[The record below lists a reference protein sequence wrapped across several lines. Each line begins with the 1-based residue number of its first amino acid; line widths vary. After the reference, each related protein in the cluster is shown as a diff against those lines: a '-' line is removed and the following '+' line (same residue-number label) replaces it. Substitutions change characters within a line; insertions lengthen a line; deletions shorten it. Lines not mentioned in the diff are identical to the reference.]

1 MRGRPVGGPGD
12 RAGLP
17 DCADAARSRPVVGAV
32 APARG
37 SHPRSTRAPGSRTR
51 RWRTPCRTRGT
62 GACATRRCWP
72 SPRPGCRMRL
82 GGMCRWTGGRAA
94 LSGRATARGR
104 GARTACAAP
113 RLRGPETGDLGDRR
127 VSRSWA
133 TAATHTRRPPLP
145 PGRNGVGPSRAIAS
159 GRRGVRVW
167 RGRYQPSVAWP
178 CAADATRPV
187 GGHRTSVV
195 ARRSALISACRSGV
209 WPASGSSTISWRRCG
224 RSSVRVCQRPCAACR
239 CSYAFASAA
248 SSSPRRAAR
257 PAAAR
262 RPSQLYLSPGVQSG
276 MLTRSAG

>member
-1 MRGRPVGGPGD
+1 MQNPVPHP
-12 RAGLP
+12 RH
-17 DCADAARSRPVVGAV
+17 RSVCHPAV
-32 APARG
+32 LAIAPARVP
-37 SHPRSTRAPGSRTR
+37 HAPGEDVPVDRRAARGPQRTGHGQGTGR
-51 RWRTPCRTRGT
+51 QDGVCGPAPERTGTREPRT
-62 GACATRRCWP
+62 GACP
-72 SPRPGCRMRL
+72 
-82 GGMCRWTGGRAA
+82 
-94 LSGRATARGR
+94 ARGR
-104 GARTACAAP
+104 RPRRTRDAP
-113 RLRGPETGDLGDRR
+113 ATWTKRRGPPQGHRLRAARR
-127 VSRSWA
+127 ACLARSLPA
-133 TAATHTRRPPLP
+133 QRGLAAEP
-145 PGRNGVGPSRAIAS
+145 
-159 GRRGVRVW
+159 
-167 RGRYQPSVAWP
+167 WP

-224 RSSVRVCQRPCAACR
+224 RSSVRVCQRPGAACR